1 MSEQQWTV
9 TSYDGDY
16 HEVRN
21 EVSGE
26 QVTCDTRL
34 SADKVCTAL
43 NTLAGIPDPA
53 AALAQAREALEETAK
68 LIPLARRQFP
78 KSVSHSDR
86 FALEVTCAAVAKALA
101 ALGGAV

>member
-26 QVTCDTRL
+26 QQTCDTRL

-43 NTLAGIPDPA
+43 NALAGIPDPA
-53 AALAQAREALEETAK
+53 AALAQAREALE
-68 LIPLARRQFP
+68 
-78 KSVSHSDR
+78 
-86 FALEVTCAAVAKALA
+86 TCAGALGFMGECGHAAAASIAEDARQALA